1 MMDIVK
7 NMLLEFVNTIDD
19 ENYLTTI
26 VLEKD
31 FINRDSLAIAVEL
44 ELLELIQ
51 NNKIESIINRIWSS
65 DFETNGSFFEMST
78 PYKILAQSSNSL
90 VDVEE
95 TNRFYKKRNIE
106 EIAQYD
112 SNFFIFQVSMYAR
125 IKGMALI
132 CTIYVVMSIIWYEYV
147 SYEVF
152 FLRPKLQYIQSL

>member
-7 NMLLEFVNTIDD
+7 NMLLEFINTIDD

-26 VLEKD
+26 ILEKD
-31 FINRDSLAIAVEL
+31 FLMRDSLAIAVDL
-44 ELLELIQ
+44 ELLELVQ
-51 NNKIESIINRIWSS
+51 NDKIESIINRIWSS

-78 PYKILAQSSNSL
+78 PYKILAQPSNSL

-132 CTIYVVMSIIWYEYV
+132 CTIFVVISIICYENITSKTIY
-147 SYEVF
+147 
-152 FLRPKLQYIQSL
+152 LRPKLLKLQ